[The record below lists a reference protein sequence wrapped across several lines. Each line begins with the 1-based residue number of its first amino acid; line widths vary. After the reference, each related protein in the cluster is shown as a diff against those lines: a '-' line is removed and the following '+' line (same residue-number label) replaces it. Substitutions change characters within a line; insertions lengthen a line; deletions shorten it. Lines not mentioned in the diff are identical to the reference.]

1 MSESGAKS
9 SLATDA
15 IMHDAIDGPLAALPN
30 VDGSIKRD
38 SEVWFEDGNIIVIAQ
53 TTAFRFHKSVVS
65 IHCSVFRDL
74 FSIPRPSLPGE
85 EVDETFDGG
94 CPVVRVSDTSY
105 DFRELIRAIYSGV
118 SYLHPE
124 QVVTFPVL
132 AALARL
138 SHKYQL
144 DQLLA
149 AVIHRMKG
157 TFTTQLDVWEQ
168 SGRFCWISALR
179 LDSTYTIEALNLFR
193 LLDRPEMIPVALYEC
208 CQHGPAF
215 LLQGTTRKDGVTQ
228 ESLSPS
234 DLELCF
240 QVRGELVRATVH
252 LLTEL
257 CESYTARLL
266 QASSS
271 PSCSSP
277 AMCLGSLK
285 TLLEKCHENLRDC
298 IFPDPLDSYYIAMLD
313 NVVYNEELCGACA
326 DVFQAECSQL
336 RKKIWA
342 SLPRLMKVE
351 VAEWDSA

>member
-1 MSESGAKS
+1 MRD
-9 SLATDA
+9 AT
-15 IMHDAIDGPLAALPN
+15 DGPLAAPED
-30 VDGSIKRD
+30 VSDGSIKRD
-38 SEVWFEDGNIIVIAQ
+38 SEVWFEDGNIVIIAQ
-53 TTAFRFHKSVVS
+53 TTAFRFHKTVVA
-65 IHCSVFRDL
+65 IHSSVFRDL
-74 FSIPRPSLPGE
+74 FSIPRPSPTGE
-85 EVDETFDGG
+85 EVDETFDG

-124 QVVTFPVL
+124 QAVTFPVL

-149 AVIHRMKG
+149 AAIHRLKG
-157 TFTTQLDVWEQ
+157 TFTTQLDVWEH
-168 SGRFCWISALR
+168 SGRFYMRSPLR
-179 LDSTYTIEALNLFR
+179 LEYSNAIEALNLFR

-215 LLQGTTRKDGVTQ
+215 LLHGVTRKDGVTQ

-240 QVRGELVRATVH
+240 QVRGELLRATVR

-266 QASSS
+266 EASTS
-271 PSCSSP
+271 PDCSSP
-277 AMCLGSLK
+277 GMCLGSLRFM
-285 TLLEKCHENLRDC
+285 LDKCHENLRDC
-298 IFPDPLDSYYIAMLD
+298 IFPDPLDTYYIAVLD
-313 NVVYNEELCGACA
+313 SVVYNEELCGACA
-326 DVFQAECSQL
+326 DVFRAEYSHL
-336 RKKIWA
+336 RKKAWA